1 MFYVL
6 VENDNVIQCIDY
18 TPDENDGAWREAI
31 EVKPDLIRNHQV
43 YGEHYFDLSKTPVE
57 IVWPVL
63 ARPVED
69 RKNQVTGMLESR
81 SLEICQ
87 EEINKALFENRDV
100 DNSIIQSARADRDA
114 NLALV
119 SACVS
124 HTDLD
129 ALGFD

>member
-1 MFYVL
+1 
-6 VENDNVIQCIDY
+6 
-18 TPDENDGAWREAI
+18 
-31 EVKPDLIRNHQV
+31 
-43 YGEHYFDLSKTPVE
+43 
-57 IVWPVL
+57 
-63 ARPVED
+63 
-69 RKNQVTGMLESR
+69 MLESR